1 MLVVL
6 GNVIFVTAMLV
17 LARCEYKL
25 EKANEEREKKRA

>member
-1 MLVVL
+1 MLEVL
-6 GNVIFVTAMLV
+6 RNVIFVTAMLV

>member
-25 EKANEEREKKRA
+25 EKANEEREKKGA